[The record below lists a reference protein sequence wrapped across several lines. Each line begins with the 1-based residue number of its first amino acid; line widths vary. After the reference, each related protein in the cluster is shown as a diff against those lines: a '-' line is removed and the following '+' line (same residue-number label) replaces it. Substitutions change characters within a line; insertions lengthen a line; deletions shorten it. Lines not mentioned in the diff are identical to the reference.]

1 MDTIRSTQAG
11 KRIIGQAIE
20 RGWERMHQSFLS
32 LFKRILYALI
42 LFALLLFDVP
52 SVARAEDA
60 PGLDLNVRAA
70 ILMET
75 ETGQILYAQDPDTPY
90 PPASMTKMMAEYLVL
105 ESIKN
110 GKIHWDDR
118 VVASDYVYFLGKDKG
133 SRVFINQGE
142 ERTVREL
149 FAAMAIYSANDAT
162 AMLAEYIAGSET
174 AFVQMMNEKA
184 RAFGMEHTHFVTSSG
199 YPEDDLGPYRPNI
212 EGEQMMSARDAAI
225 LGWHLITD
233 FPEVTEF
240 TATPKAVFREGEK
253 NPVNMLNW
261 NKLLPGM
268 PFYYEGAD
276 GLKTGHT
283 SAAKWSITATAKR
296 GDMRLVAVIIGA
308 ESEDER
314 FTNVRRLFDY
324 GFNNFSRVQVLS
336 HGDVVPG
343 YETLKVSGGKRK
355 DVSLVTDAAL
365 HVMWPKGET
374 IDVTAD
380 MFSVTLDADKAV
392 APLKAGTVLG
402 YVQLKHHRYPLI
414 LEQGMGENSGPEV
427 ALVSR
432 EDVERASPI
441 ALFFRAIGS
450 FIADLWNSIMQAIG
464 GWFGK

>member
-1 MDTIRSTQAG
+1 MNRF
-11 KRIIGQAIE
+11 
-20 RGWERMHQSFLS
+20 FLS
-32 LFKRILYALI
+32 LPKRFLYALI
-42 LFALLLFDVP
+42 LCAFIVMRWP
-52 SVARAEDA
+52 SEVGAEDT
-60 PGLDLNVRAA
+60 PSLNLDVRAA

-75 ETGQILYAQDPDTPY
+75 QTGQVLYAQDPDTPY
-90 PPASMTKMMAEYLVL
+90 PPASMTKMMTEYLVL
-105 ESIKN
+105 EAIKN

-149 FAAMAIYSANDAT
+149 FSAMAIYSANDAT

-184 RAFGMEHTHFVTSSG
+184 RSFGMEHTHFVTSSG

-225 LGWHLITD
+225 LGWHLITEY
-233 FPEVTEF
+233 PEVTDF

-308 ESEDER
+308 ENEEAR
-314 FTNVRRLFDY
+314 FTNVRRLLDY
-324 GFNNFSRVQVLS
+324 GFNNFQRVQILEKGAS
-336 HGDVVPG
+336 VPG
-343 YETLKVSGGKRK
+343 YETIKVSGGKTK
-355 DVSLVTDAAL
+355 DVPLVTDAAL
-365 HVMWPKGET
+365 QVMWPKGET
-374 IDVTAD
+374 IDVQPD
-380 MFSVTLDADKAV
+380 MFSVTLDTEKAV

-402 YVQLKHHRYPLI
+402 TVQLKTQRFPVI
-414 LEQGMGENSGPEV
+414 TEQNAKAFDAV
-427 ALVSR
+427 ASSLVSR
-432 EDVERASPI
+432 DDVERANPI
-441 ALFFRAIGS
+441 VLFFRAIATFFG
-450 FIADLWNSIMQAIG
+450 DLWHSITQAIS
-464 GWFGK
+464 GWFGG

>member
-1 MDTIRSTQAG
+1 MNRF
-11 KRIIGQAIE
+11 
-20 RGWERMHQSFLS
+20 FLS
-32 LFKRILYALI
+32 LPKRFLYALI
-42 LFALLLFDVP
+42 LCTFIVMRLP
-52 SVARAEDA
+52 SEAGAESL
-60 PGLDLNVRAA
+60 PTLDLDVRAA

-75 ETGQILYAQDPDTPY
+75 ETGQVLYAQNPDTPY
-90 PPASMTKMMAEYLVL
+90 PPASMTKMMTEYLVL
-105 ESIKN
+105 EAIKN

-184 RAFGMEHTHFVTSSG
+184 RSFGMEHTHFVTSSG

-233 FPEVTEF
+233 YPEVTEF
-240 TATPKAVFREGEK
+240 TATPKAIFREGEK

-308 ESEDER
+308 DNEEAR
-314 FTNVRRLFDY
+314 FTNVRRLLDY
-324 GFNNFSRVQVLS
+324 GFNNFQSVQVLEKGAS
-336 HGDVVPG
+336 VPG
-343 YETLKVSGGKRK
+343 YETIQVSGGKTK
-355 DVSLVTDAAL
+355 DVPLITDAAL
-365 HVMWPKGET
+365 QVMWPKGET
-374 IDVTAD
+374 IDIQPD
-380 MFSVTLDADKAV
+380 MFSVTLNTEKAV

-402 YVQLKHHRYPLI
+402 TVQLKAQRFPVITAQDTAGHGTL
-414 LEQGMGENSGPEV
+414 S
-427 ALVSR
+427 LVSR
-432 EDVERASPI
+432 DDVERANPI
-441 ALFFRAIGS
+441 VLFFRAIATFFS
-450 FIADLWNSIMQAIG
+450 DLWHSITQAIS
-464 GWFGK
+464 GWFGR